1 MRMITRLQDLYAAL
15 LTAVVAAAKH
25 QYQDLYA
32 ALLTAVVAA
41 AISRSVCRPAD
52 RRGGSSKAPISRS
65 VCRPAD
71 RRGSST
77 KAPMIAAM
85 VMGKT
90 LEEDFQKEHKNS
102 NGCTSSRSVCR
113 DGHGENT

>member
-1 MRMITRLQDLYAAL
+1 MIMGKTLEEELPERAQELEWLHIFKICIPPL
-15 LTAVVAAAKH
+15 L
-25 QYQDLYA
+25 
-32 ALLTAVVAA
+32 
-41 AISRSVCRPAD
+41 I
-52 RRGGSSKAPISRS
+52 
-65 VCRPAD
+65 

-77 KAPMIAAM
+77 NAPIIEAAM

-113 DGHGENT
+113 PADPPWWQHQSTNIKICMPPC